1 MGRRLESLV
10 NMWKW
15 NKICRFRALD
25 QESWE
30 IKKTERMRNADNE
43 TVS

>member
-25 QESWE
+25 QESRE
-30 IKKTERMRNADNE
+30 KKDRRNE
-43 TVS
+43 ECR